1 MPMQCRDA
9 GWAGG
14 GLYNRSS
21 AEPGTLGV
29 NGKVQGTAGEHLG
42 EAEPDEAEEASG
54 ERAFR

>member
-1 MPMQCRDA
+1 MQCRDA